1 MKHIQSKRLFESI
14 ESEEDIKDICIE
26 LEDDGFSITHFDR
39 DEFTFTVGSGLG
51 HPGTRLLIIEL
62 LNSNHQLTE
71 FKYKRVE
78 EVINRIKDYLGNKF
92 INMYFQSSLYQG
104 LAGRHVWMNLQNM
117 LEMNLLDN
125 ISVIEI
131 NYKK

>member
-125 ISVIEI
+125 ISGIEI